1 MNDKTLHH
9 SSVLPLTSLRWALL
23 GLILLFVAC
32 ETVEV
37 RFARTLRGDET
48 LYIQAAY
55 TMMETGDWLTP
66 RFETGELRFNK
77 PILPYWVVGIPLS
90 LFGLSLSA
98 ARLPSVALALA
109 ALPFVYGL
117 ARVLVRD
124 RAAALFAVAAY
135 LTTEAVY
142 SNAHQ
147 ARTDSLLTFCVV
159 GAMYFF
165 ARLIFE
171 PACPER
177 SRRGHERRDA
187 LLAYGLTACALITK
201 GMVGIVLILLPV
213 AVFLLISRKAQSA
226 AHSAGSGR
234 AHSADSGQA
243 RSADSGQARSAG
255 SGQARSAGSG
265 QARWRILASP
275 WGWALLLLI
284 TVPWYAVTYFRYRGV
299 FTNMFFEDQ
308 VTENLHGSKW
318 YILGNVFQYLWL
330 LLKDCLPWSAP
341 AVLAVIANDGGLRAT
356 FKERRAQWLF
366 LLSWLGVT
374 YAIVLFGNV
383 VRDRYLLPAL
393 PAVAVLAGLAAAK
406 AGEADARPRGF
417 GWGLQL
423 VALCAFLM
431 GLACL
436 RHVEVEYEHPDVYE
450 VIAGL
455 LLMGGAAAIF
465 RLARS
470 GRMQQAALCGGAL
483 MMIAMLS
490 VSAFFIAPAPM
501 EPAAELAR
509 EKLAGLP
516 AGAQVATVGLS
527 KQVRAAVLLNCGLK
541 PATLT
546 ESKKPAEQTEAL
558 RKFLQVPGEKF
569 VLMDSRDY
577 TALAED
583 VRDQCVVAAERSAT
597 EERDL
602 DQWLHESPR
611 SLAALIR
618 GTQQTLYLLRA
629 DH

>member
-1 MNDKTLHH
+1 
-9 SSVLPLTSLRWALL
+9 VL

-32 ETVEV
+32 ETIEV

-55 TMMETGDWLTP
+55 TMMESGDWLTP
-66 RFETGELRFNK
+66 RFESGELRFNK
-77 PILPYWVVGIPLS
+77 PILPYWVIGIPMS

-124 RAAALFAVAAY
+124 RPSAQGTARDSAALFAVAAY

-171 PACPER
+171 PAGQGR
-177 SRRGHERRDA
+177 ERRDA

-201 GMVGIVLILLPV
+201 GMVGIVFILLPV
-213 AVFLLISRKAQSA
+213 AVFLAISWRT
-226 AHSAGSGR
+226 R
-234 AHSADSGQA
+234 GQA
-243 RSADSGQARSAG
+243 H
-255 SGQARSAGSG
+255 SAGSG
-265 QARWRILASP
+265 QARWRAVASP

-299 FTNMFFEDQ
+299 FTNMFFDDQ

-330 LLKDCLPWSAP
+330 LLKDCLPWSVP
-341 AVLAVIANDGGLRAT
+341 AALALATNDGRLRAT
-356 FKERRAQWLF
+356 FKERRAEWLF
-366 LLSWLGVT
+366 LASWLGVT
-374 YAIVLFGNV
+374 YAVVLFGNV

-393 PAVAVLAGLAAAK
+393 PAFAVLAGLATAK
-406 AGEADARPRGF
+406 AGESSPHHSGF
-417 GWGLQL
+417 RWGLYV
-423 VALCAFLM
+423 VALGMFLM
-431 GLACL
+431 GIACL
-436 RHVEVEYEHPDVYE
+436 GHVGIERSQPDAYE

-455 LLMGGAAAIF
+455 ALIGGASAMF
-465 RLARS
+465 RLARA
-470 GRMQQAALCGGAL
+470 GRVQQAALCGGAI
-483 MMIAMLS
+483 MIAAMLS
-490 VSAFFIAPAPM
+490 VSAFFVAPAPI

-509 EKLAGLP
+509 EKLTQLP
-516 AGAQVATVGLS
+516 AGAQLATVGLS
-527 KQVRAAVLLNCGLK
+527 KHVRAAVLLNCGLK

-546 ESKKPAEQTEAL
+546 ESKTPEEQASVL
-558 RKFLQVPGEKF
+558 RKFLQEPGGKF

-577 TALAED
+577 AALAED
-583 VRDQCVVAAERSAT
+583 IRDSWVVVAARSAT
-597 EERDL
+597 EKRDL
-602 DQWLHESPR
+602 DQWWRERPR
-611 SLAALIR
+611 SLESLIR
-618 GTQQTLYLLRA
+618 GAQQTLYLLRA
-629 DH
+629 KVNS

>member
-1 MNDKTLHH
+1 MNDEALHH
-9 SSVLPLTSLRWALL
+9 SSVLPLTSLRRILL

-32 ETVEV
+32 ETIEV
-37 RFARTLRGDET
+37 RFAWTLRGDET

-98 ARLPSVALALA
+98 ARLPSVALALV

-117 ARVLVRD
+117 ARLLVRD
-124 RAAALFAVAAY
+124 RTAALFAVAAY

-171 PACPER
+171 PAGPEQG
-177 SRRGHERRDA
+177 RRGRERRDA
-187 LLAYGLTACALITK
+187 LLAYGLTGCALITK
-201 GMVGIVLILLPV
+201 GMAGIVLILLPV
-213 AVFLLISRKAQSA
+213 AVFLAISRRAQ
-226 AHSAGSGR
+226 GG
-234 AHSADSGQA
+234 G
-243 RSADSGQARSAG
+243 
-255 SGQARSAGSG
+255 
-265 QARWRILASP
+265 RWRALASP

-284 TVPWYAVTYFRYRGV
+284 TVPWYAVTYFRFRSV
-299 FTNMFFEDQ
+299 FTDMFFQDQ

-330 LLKDCLPWSAP
+330 LLKDCLPWSVPTA
-341 AVLAVIANDGGLRAT
+341 LALITNDGRLRAT
-356 FKERRAQWLF
+356 FKERRAEWLF

-393 PAVAVLAGLAAAK
+393 PAFAVLAGLAAAK

-417 GWGLQL
+417 NWGLYL
-423 VALCAFLM
+423 VTLGAFLM

-436 RHVEVEYEHPDVYE
+436 GHVGMEPLHPDAYYE
-450 VIAGL
+450 VVAGL
-455 LLMGGAAAIF
+455 LLTGGAAAMF
-465 RLARS
+465 RLARA
-470 GRMQQAALCGGAL
+470 GRVQQAALCGGA
-483 MMIAMLS
+483 IATVAMLS
-490 VSAFFIAPAPM
+490 VSAFFVAPAPM
-501 EPAAELAR
+501 EPAVELAR
-509 EKLAGLP
+509 EKLTELP
-516 AGAQVATVGLS
+516 AGARLATVGLS
-527 KQVRAAVLLNCGLK
+527 KQVRTAVLLNCGLK
-541 PATLT
+541 PDALT
-546 ESKKPAEQTEAL
+546 ESKKPEEQTRAF
-558 RKFLQVPGEKF
+558 RKFLQEPGQKF
-569 VLMDSRDY
+569 ALMDSRDY
-577 TALAED
+577 AALAED
-583 VRDQCVVAAERSAT
+583 VRDQCIVVAARSAM
-597 EERDL
+597 EERDFNK
-602 DQWLHESPR
+602 WLHERPR
-611 SLAALIR
+611 SLKSLIR

-629 DH
+629 DQNLRRPG

>member
-1 MNDKTLHH
+1 MNGEGIPH
-9 SSVLPLTSLRWALL
+9 SSQLSPTALRWALL

-66 RFETGELRFNK
+66 RFETGQLRFNK

-117 ARVLVRD
+117 TRVLVRD
-124 RAAALFAVAAY
+124 RPSAQGPARDSAALFAVAAY

-171 PACPER
+171 PACPEQG
-177 SRRGHERRDA
+177 RRGHGRRDA

-201 GMVGIVLILLPV
+201 GMVGIVFILLPV
-213 AVFLLISRKAQSA
+213 AVFLAISQIGQGRS
-226 AHSAGSGR
+226 HWRVLGS
-234 AHSADSGQA
+234 
-243 RSADSGQARSAG
+243 
-255 SGQARSAGSG
+255 
-265 QARWRILASP
+265 L

-299 FTNMFFEDQ
+299 FTNMFFDDQ

-330 LLKDCLPWSAP
+330 LLKDCLPWSVP
-341 AVLAVIANDGGLRAT
+341 AALAVIFNDGKLRAT
-356 FKERRAQWLF
+356 FKEQRSEWLF

-374 YAIVLFGNV
+374 YAVVLFGNV

-393 PAVAVLAGLAAAK
+393 PAFAVLAGLAAAK
-406 AGEADARPRGF
+406 AGEGDSRPRGF
-417 GWGLQL
+417 RWGLYL
-423 VALCAFLM
+423 VALGTFLM
-431 GLACL
+431 GLICL
-436 RHVEVEYEHPDVYE
+436 GHVGAEFSHPDAYE

-455 LLMGGAAAIF
+455 ALIGGAWATF
-465 RLARS
+465 RLARR
-470 GRMQQAALCGGAL
+470 GRLQQAALWSGAVL
-483 MMIAMLS
+483 IVAMLS
-490 VSAFFIAPAPM
+490 VSAFFVAPAPM

-509 EKLAGLP
+509 EELAKLP
-516 AGAQVATVGLS
+516 AGTQLAAAGLS
-527 KQVRAAVLLNCGLK
+527 KHVRAAVLLNCGLK
-541 PATLT
+541 AATLT
-546 ESKKPAEQTEAL
+546 ESKKPEEQARVL
-558 RKFLQVPGEKF
+558 RDLLDEPGAKYL
-569 VLMDSRDY
+569 LMDSRDFE
-577 TALAED
+577 ALPPDIRA
-583 VRDQCVVAAERSAT
+583 RCVVLASASAT

-602 DQWLHESPR
+602 DQWRSDQPR
-611 SLAALIR
+611 SLLSLVR
-618 GTQQTLYLLRA
+618 GNRQTLYLLWTDR
-629 DH
+629 DLRSPSPLQEHNG

>member
-1 MNDKTLHH
+1 MSDDGLRH
-9 SSVLPLTSLRWALL
+9 SSLLPLPALRWALL

-66 RFETGELRFNK
+66 RFETGQLRFNK

-90 LFGLSLSA
+90 LFGLNLSA

-117 ARVLVRD
+117 ARMLLRD
-124 RAAALFAVAAY
+124 RMAALFAVAAY

-171 PACPER
+171 Q
-177 SRRGHERRDA
+177 GHDRRDA

-201 GMVGIVLILLPV
+201 GMVGIVFILLPV
-213 AVFLLISRKAQSA
+213 AVYLAISRITE
-226 AHSAGSGR
+226 GR
-234 AHSADSGQA
+234 AHST
-243 RSADSGQARSAG
+243 
-255 SGQARSAGSG
+255 GSG
-265 QARWRILASP
+265 QARWRTLASL

-330 LLKDCLPWSAP
+330 LLKDCLPWSVP
-341 AVLAVIANDGGLRAT
+341 AALAVIMNDGNLRAT
-356 FKERRAQWLF
+356 FKERRAEWLF

-374 YAIVLFGNV
+374 YSILLFGNV

-393 PAVAVLAGLAAAK
+393 PAFAVLAGLATAK
-406 AGEADARPRGF
+406 AGEAGSRPRGF
-417 GWGLQL
+417 RWGLYV
-423 VALCAFLM
+423 VALGTFLM
-431 GLACL
+431 GLICL
-436 RHVEVEYEHPDVYE
+436 GHVVLTLSHPDVYE
-450 VIAGL
+450 AIAGL
-455 LLMGGAAAIF
+455 ALMGGARAMF
-465 RLARS
+465 GLARA
-470 GRMQQAALCGGAL
+470 GHVQQSALCGGAI
-483 MMIAMLS
+483 MIIAMLT
-490 VSAFFIAPAPM
+490 VSAFFVAPAPM

-509 EKLAGLP
+509 QNFTYGWKIAPQLA
-516 AGAQVATVGLS
+516 ATVGLS
-527 KQVRAAVLLNCGLK
+527 KHVRTAVLLNCGSK

-546 ESKKPAEQTEAL
+546 ESKDSEEQARVL
-558 RKFLQVPGEKF
+558 RKFFQEPNMKS
-569 VLMDSRDY
+569 VLIDSRDY
-577 TALAED
+577 EVLPPDIRA
-583 VRDQCVVAAERSAT
+583 RCVVLASASAT
-597 EERDL
+597 EERNL
-602 DQWLHESPR
+602 DQWYRERPR
-611 SLAALIR
+611 SLLSLVR
-618 GTQQTLYLLRA
+618 GTRQTLYLIWDDHNLLWFDHYLRGTGQPQEHN
-629 DH
+629 D

>member
-1 MNDKTLHH
+1 M
-9 SSVLPLTSLRWALL
+9 LL

-32 ETVEV
+32 ETIEV

-66 RFETGELRFNK
+66 RFESGELRFNK

-117 ARVLVRD
+117 ARELVRD
-124 RAAALFAVAAY
+124 RAAALFAVGAY

-147 ARTDSLLTFCVV
+147 ARTDSLLTFCTV

-171 PACPER
+171 PAGAAQG
-177 SRRGHERRDA
+177 RRGCERRDA

-201 GMVGIVLILLPV
+201 GMAGIALILLPAV
-213 AVFLLISRKAQSA
+213 VFLAISRKAQ
-226 AHSAGSGR
+226 GG
-234 AHSADSGQA
+234 G
-243 RSADSGQARSAG
+243 
-255 SGQARSAGSG
+255 
-265 QARWRILASP
+265 RWRVLASP

-284 TVPWYAVTYFRYRGV
+284 TVPWYAVTYFRFRSV
-299 FTNMFFEDQ
+299 FTNMFFQDQ

-330 LLKDCLPWSAP
+330 LLKDCLPWSVPTA
-341 AVLAVIANDGGLRAT
+341 LALITNDGRLRAT
-356 FKERRAQWLF
+356 FKERRAEWLF

-374 YAIVLFGNV
+374 YVIVLFGNV

-393 PAVAVLAGLAAAK
+393 PAFAVLAGLAAAK

-417 GWGLQL
+417 RWGLYL
-423 VALCAFLM
+423 VTLGVFLM

-436 RHVEVEYEHPDVYE
+436 GHVAMEPLHPDAYE

-455 LLMGGAAAIF
+455 LLIGGAAAMF
-465 RLARS
+465 RLARA
-470 GRMQQAALCGGAL
+470 GRVQEAALCGGA
-483 MMIAMLS
+483 IATVAMLS

-516 AGAQVATVGLS
+516 AGARLATVGLS
-527 KQVRAAVLLNCGLK
+527 KQVRTAVLLNCGLK
-541 PATLT
+541 PEALT
-546 ESKKPAEQTEAL
+546 ESKKPEEQTRVF
-558 RKFLQVPGEKF
+558 RKFLQDPGEKF
-569 VLMDSRDY
+569 ALMDSRDY
-577 TALAED
+577 AALAED
-583 VRDQCVVAAERSAT
+583 LRDQCIVVAARPAT
-597 EERDL
+597 EERDFNK
-602 DQWLHESPR
+602 WLQERPR
-611 SLAALIR
+611 SLKSLIR

-629 DH
+629 AQNLRRPA

>member
-1 MNDKTLHH
+1 MNDHGRPR
-9 SSVLPLTSLRWALL
+9 SSLLSLAALRWALL

-66 RFETGELRFNK
+66 RFETGQLRFNK

-117 ARVLVRD
+117 ARVLVHD
-124 RAAALFAVAAY
+124 RMAALFAVAAY

-171 PACPER
+171 TEYR
-177 SRRGHERRDA
+177 RRDA

-201 GMVGIVLILLPV
+201 GMVGIVFILLPV
-213 AVFLLISRKAQSA
+213 AVFLAIHQIVQ
-226 AHSAGSGR
+226 GR
-234 AHSADSGQA
+234 
-243 RSADSGQARSAG
+243 
-255 SGQARSAGSG
+255 
-265 QARWRILASP
+265 ARWRTLASP

-318 YILGNVFQYLWL
+318 YILGNVFMYLWL
-330 LLKDCLPWSAP
+330 LLKDCLPWSMP
-341 AVLAVIANDGGLRAT
+341 AALAVILNDGKLRAT
-356 FKERRAQWLF
+356 FKERRAEWLF

-393 PAVAVLAGLAAAK
+393 PAFAVLAGLAAAK
-406 AGEADARPRGF
+406 AGEADSRSSRIPVGTLCRGAGHFSHGPHLPRT
-417 GWGLQL
+417 
-423 VALCAFLM
+423 
-431 GLACL
+431 
-436 RHVEVEYEHPDVYE
+436 RR
-450 VIAGL
+450 
-455 LLMGGAAAIF
+455 GGI
-465 RLARS
+465 
-470 GRMQQAALCGGAL
+470 
-483 MMIAMLS
+483 
-490 VSAFFIAPAPM
+490 
-501 EPAAELAR
+501 
-509 EKLAGLP
+509 LP
-516 AGAQVATVGLS
+516 S
-527 KQVRAAVLLNCGLK
+527 
-541 PATLT
+541 
-546 ESKKPAEQTEAL
+546 
-558 RKFLQVPGEKF
+558 
-569 VLMDSRDY
+569 
-577 TALAED
+577 
-583 VRDQCVVAAERSAT
+583 
-597 EERDL
+597 
-602 DQWLHESPR
+602 
-611 SLAALIR
+611 
-618 GTQQTLYLLRA
+618 
-629 DH
+629 

>member
-1 MNDKTLHH
+1 MNDEVQDARTSAPAHH
-9 SSVLPLTSLRWALL
+9 SSLALRTSLRWALL

-32 ETVEV
+32 ETIEV
-37 RFARTLRGDET
+37 RFAWTLRGDET

-66 RFETGELRFNK
+66 RTETGELRFNK

-124 RAAALFAVAAY
+124 RAAALFAAAAY

-147 ARTDSLLTFCVV
+147 ARTDSLLTFCVA

-171 PACPER
+171 RACPEP
-177 SRRGHERRDA
+177 SRRGRERRDA

-201 GMVGIVLILLPV
+201 GMLGVVLILLPV
-213 AVFLLISRKAQSA
+213 AVFLAISWKAQGS
-226 AHSAGSGR
+226 HST
-234 AHSADSGQA
+234 
-243 RSADSGQARSAG
+243 G
-255 SGQARSAGSG
+255 SGQAHSAGSG
-265 QARWRILASP
+265 QARWRVLASP

-284 TVPWYAVTYFRYRGV
+284 AVPWYAVTYFRYRGV

-330 LLKDCLPWSAP
+330 LLKDCLPWSVPAAL
-341 AVLAVIANDGGLRAT
+341 AVLMNDGGLRAT
-356 FKERRAQWLF
+356 FKERRAEWLF

-374 YAIVLFGNV
+374 YVIVLFGNV

-393 PAVAVLAGLAAAK
+393 PAFAVLAGLAAAK

-417 GWGLQL
+417 RWGLYL
-423 VALCAFLM
+423 VALGAFLM
-431 GLACL
+431 GLVCL
-436 RHVEVEYEHPDVYE
+436 GHVGMESLHPDAHE
-450 VIAGL
+450 VLAGL
-455 LLMGGAAAIF
+455 LLIGGAAAIF
-465 RLARS
+465 RLARA
-470 GRMQQAALCGGAL
+470 GRVQQAALCSGAI
-483 MMIAMLS
+483 MIAALLS
-490 VSAFFIAPAPM
+490 VSAFFVAPAPM

-509 EKLAGLP
+509 EKFAALP
-516 AGAQVATVGLS
+516 VGAQIATVGLS
-527 KQVRAAVLLNCGLK
+527 KQVRTAVLLNCGLK
-541 PATLT
+541 PAALT
-546 ESKKPAEQTEAL
+546 ESKNPEEQTTVL
-558 RKFLQVPGEKF
+558 RKFLLEPGEKF
-569 VLMDSRDY
+569 VLVDSRDY
-577 TALAED
+577 AAVAED
-583 VRDQCVVAAERSAT
+583 VRDRCVIAAERSAT

-602 DQWLHESPR
+602 DQWLRERPR
-611 SLAALIR
+611 SLGPLIR

-629 DH
+629 DHQLHGPG

>member
-1 MNDKTLHH
+1 MNDEVQGGCASAPVHH
-9 SSVLPLTSLRWALL
+9 SSLALRTSVL

-32 ETVEV
+32 ETIEV

-66 RFETGELRFNK
+66 RFESGELRFNK

-117 ARVLVRD
+117 TRVLVRD
-124 RAAALFAVAAY
+124 RPSAQGDARDSAALFAVAAY

-171 PACPER
+171 PGR
-177 SRRGHERRDA
+177 ERRDA

-201 GMVGIVLILLPV
+201 GMVGIVFILLPV
-213 AVFLLISRKAQSA
+213 AVFLLISQITQ
-226 AHSAGSGR
+226 GY
-234 AHSADSGQA
+234 
-243 RSADSGQARSAG
+243 
-255 SGQARSAGSG
+255 
-265 QARWRILASP
+265 ARWRVLASL

-284 TVPWYAVTYFRYRGV
+284 TVPWYAVTYLRYRGV

-330 LLKDCLPWSAP
+330 IVKDCLPWSVPVA
-341 AVLAVIANDGGLRAT
+341 LALAANDGRLRAT
-356 FKERRAQWLF
+356 FKERRAEWLF

-393 PAVAVLAGLAAAK
+393 PAFAVLAGLATAK
-406 AGEADARPRGF
+406 TGEAESRPRGF
-417 GWGLQL
+417 TWGLYV
-423 VALCAFLM
+423 VALGAFLM

-436 RHVEVEYEHPDVYE
+436 GHVGVEFSHPDAYE

-455 LLMGGAAAIF
+455 LLIGGAWLVF
-465 RLARS
+465 GLARA
-470 GRMQQAALCGGAL
+470 GRPQQAALFSGAV
-483 MMIAMLS
+483 MMVAMLS
-490 VSAFFIAPAPM
+490 VSAFFVAPAPM
-501 EPAAELAR
+501 EPAAALAR
-509 EKLAGLP
+509 EKLTELP
-516 AGAQVATVGLS
+516 ADAQLATVGLP
-527 KQVRAAVLLNCGLK
+527 KHVRAAVLLSCGHK

-546 ESKKPAEQTEAL
+546 ESKDPEEQTRVFL
-558 RKFLQVPGEKF
+558 KFLQEPGEKF
-569 VLMDSRDY
+569 VLMDSREY
-577 TALAED
+577 AALPAD
-583 VRDQCVVAAERSAT
+583 VRDHCVIAAARSAT

-602 DQWLHESPR
+602 DKWWSERPR
-611 SLAALIR
+611 SVGSLIR

-629 DH
+629 DHNLH

>member
-1 MNDKTLHH
+1 MNDEVQDARASARVHPPSL
-9 SSVLPLTSLRWALL
+9 LPLTSLRWALL

-32 ETVEV
+32 ETIEV

-77 PILPYWVVGIPLS
+77 PILPYWVIGIPLS

-171 PACPER
+171 Q
-177 SRRGHERRDA
+177 GHERRDA

-201 GMVGIVLILLPV
+201 GMVGIGLILLPV
-213 AVFLLISRKAQSA
+213 TVFLAICRKAQ
-226 AHSAGSGR
+226 GPG
-234 AHSADSGQA
+234 
-243 RSADSGQARSAG
+243 
-255 SGQARSAGSG
+255 
-265 QARWRILASP
+265 RWRILASP

-356 FKERRAQWLF
+356 FKERRAEWLF

-374 YAIVLFGNV
+374 YVIVLFGNV

-393 PAVAVLAGLAAAK
+393 PAFAVLAGLAAAK
-406 AGEADARPRGF
+406 AGEAGARPRGF
-417 GWGLQL
+417 RWGLYIA
-423 VALCAFLM
+423 ALGAFLM

-436 RHVEVEYEHPDVYE
+436 GHVAVESEHPDVYE

-455 LLMGGAAAIF
+455 LLIGGAGAIF
-465 RLARS
+465 RLARA
-470 GRMQQAALCGGAL
+470 GRVQQAALCSGAVVTV
-483 MMIAMLS
+483 AMLS

-516 AGAQVATVGLS
+516 AGAQIATVGLS
-527 KQVRAAVLLNCGLK
+527 KQVRAAVLLACGLK
-541 PATLT
+541 PAALT
-546 ESKKPAEQTEAL
+546 ESKKPEEQTRAF
-558 RKFLQVPGEKF
+558 RKFLQEPGEKF
-569 VLMDSRDY
+569 LLMDSRDY
-577 TALAED
+577 AALAED
-583 VRDQCVVAAERSAT
+583 VRGQCVVAAERSAA

-602 DQWLHESPR
+602 DKWLRERPR
-611 SLAALIR
+611 TLQSLIR
-618 GTQQTLYLLRA
+618 GTQQTIYLLRA
-629 DH
+629 DHQLRGPG